1 MRGVLSLIDTGSRAV
16 AYSLGGGVIVLAVA
30 VMTTSIPA
38 EALLARAGEVAG
50 PAFLTLMAVLVL
62 TSVFSWI
69 KVMRDG
75 GPEERHRPWLEAGLQ
90 ASNGVATL
98 ALTYTLLGISLGIG
112 GLSDQELTPQTVQL
126 VIKDLTASFS
136 MAFMTTVIG
145 LPTAAVLRTLLTV
158 THARVVGRP
167 HALCAVVPPEA
178 ALSEGDRT

>member
-16 AYSLGGGVIVLAVA
+16 AYSLGAGVIALAA
-30 VMTTSIPA
+30 TVMTTSIPA
-38 EALLARAGEVAG
+38 EALLARAREVVG
-50 PAFLTLMAVLVL
+50 PAFLLLMGVLVL
-62 TSVFSWI
+62 TSVFAWI
-69 KVMRDG
+69 RVMRDV
-75 GPEERHRPWLEAGLQ
+75 GPEERHRAWLEAGLQ

-158 THARVVGRP
+158 THARVVARP
-167 HALCAVVPPEA
+167 HALCAVAPPVT
-178 ALSEGDRT
+178 ALSEGDPA